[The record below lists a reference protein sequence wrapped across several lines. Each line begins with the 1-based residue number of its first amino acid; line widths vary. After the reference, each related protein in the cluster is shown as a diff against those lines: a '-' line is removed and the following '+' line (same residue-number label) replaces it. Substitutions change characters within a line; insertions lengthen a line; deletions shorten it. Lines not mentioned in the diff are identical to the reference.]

1 MNSSTR
7 LSEILRQSGPWTQVY
22 IDDSVDTADPPQV
35 VRTRR
40 ESVID
45 RLRRSGAPDADVAAV
60 REVLSDPEPV
70 PSPMCRFVLV
80 RQGVVELH
88 EALSGVPL
96 EPEIVGHFVIPDVVP
111 LLKHQPE
118 AMSYVVVETDRVGGE
133 VRLYQVG
140 QQIADAA
147 DHYEGRTDS
156 LHKPQAGGWR
166 HDRFQHHVEEIWRQ
180 TQSQLAK
187 KIDEVVRHYRPRLL
201 VIAGDIR
208 ARQLLENELSFESQ
222 AILAVQ
228 AVNTRAEGSDESA
241 LNDFVAEHVER
252 ILTEVKASAVEQLE
266 LHRGRGDNTVEV
278 TKGAIVQA
286 LAAAQVDTLILDT
299 NKLRDREVLALDAEP
314 WIAVAPE
321 DALNA
326 TVLGSVPAQAA
337 LSRAAILTDAKIVF
351 LTTNDDPDDPNPV
364 VLPDDAAAAALLRW
378 RTGPPVPGA

>member
-187 KIDEVVRHYRPRLL
+187 KIDEVVRNYRPRLL

-326 TVLGSVPAQAA
+326 TVLGSVPAQGA